1 MNVAAHS
8 EGLFLF
14 QIVLLVVAGRLLGEM
29 MVRIGQP
36 SIMGQIIGGILLGPS
51 VLGSIAPGI
60 ESAIFPEVDAQ
71 KSMTEAVAQLGI
83 LFLLLLAGME
93 TDLRLAMRLRRS
105 AAGISIAGIAVP
117 FACGFLLGEAMPEH
131 LVPDPENRLV
141 MSLFLGTALA
151 ISSVK
156 IVATVVREMDFL
168 RRNIGQLIVA
178 SAIIDDTIGWVVI
191 AFTFSLAKSGTV
203 DIASIATSVLG
214 TLAFMIASFT
224 IGRRIV
230 FEIIRVTND
239 NFKSDLPVLSA
250 IIAIMGAIAMFTDM
264 IGVHTVLGAFV
275 AGILVGESPI
285 LTRQIDTQLR
295 GITTALFMPVFFGL
309 TGLKTD
315 LGVLMEPD
323 AFLLTIGLIIVAS
336 IGKFGG
342 AFVGARLTGLTKAEA
357 IALGSG
363 MNARGSTEVII
374 ATIGLSAGVLNE
386 QLFSA
391 IVAMAL
397 VTTMAMPATLRWAL
411 RRLPLRKDEESRLRK
426 EDFEAS
432 SFLSRFERP
441 LLAVDLSPASQL
453 AGRLA
458 ASFAMTRKTPLT
470 ILSVNGAVAS
480 KSVPGEK
487 ADDRQQQDIRERT
500 EAFAAALRETPSP
513 EPADSK
519 ADGPQAG
526 GLHVTARTAEG
537 TPIED
542 VLEDSAEKG
551 HDLLFV
557 GIDPVSSEDG
567 GFAARVSRL
576 MTAFGGTVAVVASRE
591 GRAAIAPD
599 DMRILIPISD
609 TERSIRA
616 VEFGCAIARSSGAA
630 VAVIYILER
639 NEAEQR
645 PRFGRDASG
654 HEAAFERVDEI
665 AEQTGVKITKT
676 LQEGNSAE
684 VAILRHARR
693 GRYNLLVVG
702 VSRRA
707 GDRISYG
714 RIADNLLDAADRSI
728 VFIET
733 EQP

>member
-1 MNVAAHS
+1 MHGAAAHS
-8 EGLFLF
+8 EALFLF
-14 QIVLLVVAGRLLGEM
+14 QIVLLVVVGRLFGEL

-51 VLGSIAPGI
+51 VLGYFAPGV
-60 ESAIFPEVDAQ
+60 EAAIFPQVDAQ

-93 TDLRLAMRLRRS
+93 TDLGLAMRLRRS
-105 AAGISIAGIAVP
+105 AASISLAGIVIP
-117 FACGFLLGEAMPEH
+117 FTCGFILGEMMPQH
-131 LVPDPENRLV
+131 LVPNPDQRIV
-141 MSLFLGTALA
+141 TSLFMGTALA

-203 DIASIATSVLG
+203 DLASIGTSVFG
-214 TLAFMIASFT
+214 TLVFMVVSFT
-224 IGRRIV
+224 IGRRLV

-250 IIAIMGAIAMFTDM
+250 IIAIMGAMAMMTDM

-295 GITTALFMPVFFGL
+295 GLTTALFMPVFFGL

-315 LGVLMEPD
+315 IGVLFERD
-323 AFLLTIGLIIVAS
+323 ALLLTLGLIVVAS

-342 AFVGARLTGLTKAEA
+342 AFVGARLSGLSRAEA
-357 IALGSG
+357 LALGSG

-374 ATIGLSAGVLNE
+374 ATIGLSVGVLNE

-397 VTTMAMPATLRWAL
+397 VTTMAMPSMLRWAL
-411 RRLPLRKDEESRLRK
+411 RRLPLREEEESRLLK
-426 EDFEAS
+426 EDFEAA
-432 SFLSRFERP
+432 SFLNRFERP
-441 LLAVDLSPASQL
+441 LLAVDLSTGGDL

-458 ASFAMTRKTPLT
+458 ANFAEARATPLT
-470 ILSVNGAVAS
+470 VVNVEENEDKIPAPEKPEDS
-480 KSVPGEK
+480 KTP
-487 ADDRQQQDIRERT
+487 DLRERT
-500 EAFAAALRETPSP
+500 EAFATRLRERPVRAKENDDENARAESI
-513 EPADSK
+513 
-519 ADGPQAG
+519 
-526 GLHVTARTAEG
+526 HVTARHRDG
-537 TPIED
+537 TEVVD
-542 VLEDSAEKG
+542 VLKDSAEKG

-557 GIDPVSSEDG
+557 GVDPVSSESG
-567 GFAARVSRL
+567 GFSRRVSRL
-576 MTAFGGTVAVVASRE
+576 VSGFANTVAIVVSRE
-591 GRAAIAPD
+591 GRTPVTD
-599 DMRILIPISD
+599 NELRILIPISD

-616 VEFGCAIARSSGAA
+616 VEFGCALARPSGAA
-630 VAVIYILER
+630 VAVIYIMEP
-639 NEAEQR
+639 NEAQQR
-645 PRFGRDASG
+645 PRFGREESG
-654 HEAAFERVDEI
+654 HAAAFERIDEI
-665 AEQTGVKITKT
+665 SENTGVKITKT
-676 LQEGNSAE
+676 LQEGSSAE
-684 VAILRHARR
+684 VAVLRHARR

-707 GDRISYG
+707 GERLSYG
-714 RIADNLLDAADRSI
+714 RIADTLLDTSDRSI
-728 VFIET
+728 VFVET
-733 EQP
+733 EQA

>member
-1 MNVAAHS
+1 MHGAAAHS
-8 EGLFLF
+8 EALFLF
-14 QIVLLVVAGRLLGEM
+14 QIVLLVVVGRLFGEL

-51 VLGSIAPGI
+51 VLGYFAPGV
-60 ESAIFPEVDAQ
+60 EAAIFPQVDAQ

-93 TDLRLAMRLRRS
+93 TDLGLAMRLRRS
-105 AAGISIAGIAVP
+105 AASISLAGIVVP
-117 FACGFLLGEAMPEH
+117 FTCGFALGELMPQH
-131 LVPDPENRLV
+131 LVPNPDQRIV
-141 MSLFLGTALA
+141 TSLFMGTALA

-191 AFTFSLAKSGTV
+191 AFTFSLAKSGTI
-203 DIASIATSVLG
+203 DLASIGTSVFG
-214 TLAFMIASFT
+214 TLVFMLVSFT
-224 IGRRIV
+224 IGRRLV
-230 FEIIRVTND
+230 FEIIRLTND

-250 IIAIMGAIAMFTDM
+250 IIAIMGAMAMFTDM

-295 GITTALFMPVFFGL
+295 GLTAALFMPVFFGL

-315 LGVLMEPD
+315 IGVLFERD
-323 AFLLTIGLIIVAS
+323 ALLLTIGLIVVAS

-342 AFVGARLTGLTKAEA
+342 AFVGARLSGLTRAEA
-357 IALGSG
+357 LALGSG

-374 ATIGLSAGVLNE
+374 ATIGLSVGVLNE

-411 RRLPLRKDEESRLRK
+411 RRLPLREEEETRLLK
-426 EDFEAS
+426 EDFEAA
-432 SFLSRFERP
+432 SFLNRFERP
-441 LLAVDLSPASQL
+441 LLAVDLSTGGDL

-458 ASFAMTRKTPLT
+458 ANFASARATPLT
-470 ILSVNGAVAS
+470 VVNVEESEDKIDSPEKVEDGKAS
-480 KSVPGEK
+480 
-487 ADDRQQQDIRERT
+487 DFRERT
-500 EAFAAALRETPSP
+500 EAFATRLRERSVRPK
-513 EPADSK
+513 E
-519 ADGPQAG
+519 DGDETAKTDG
-526 GLHVTARTAEG
+526 IHVTARHRDGAKVT
-537 TPIED
+537 D
-542 VLEDSAEKG
+542 VLKDSAEKG

-557 GIDPVSSEDG
+557 GVDPVSSESG
-567 GFAARVSRL
+567 GFSRRVSRL
-576 MTAFGGTVAVVASRE
+576 VSGFASTVAIVVSRE
-591 GRAAIAPD
+591 GRTPVTD
-599 DMRILIPISD
+599 NELRILIPISD

-616 VEFGCAIARSSGAA
+616 VEFGCALARPSGAA
-630 VAVIYILER
+630 VSVIYILEP
-639 NEAEQR
+639 NEAQQR
-645 PRFGRDASG
+645 PRFGREESG
-654 HEAAFERVDEI
+654 HAAAFERIDEI
-665 AEQTGVKITKT
+665 SAQTGVKITKT
-676 LQEGNSAE
+676 LQEGSSAE
-684 VAILRHARR
+684 VAVLRHARR

-707 GDRISYG
+707 GERLSYG
-714 RIADNLLDAADRSI
+714 RIADTLLDTSDRSI
-728 VFIET
+728 VFVET
-733 EQP
+733 EQA

>member
-1 MNVAAHS
+1 MHGAAAHS
-8 EGLFLF
+8 EALFLF
-14 QIVLLVVAGRLLGEM
+14 QIVLLVVVGRLLGEL

-51 VLGSIAPGI
+51 VLGYFAPGI
-60 ESAIFPEVDAQ
+60 EAAIFPQIDAQ

-93 TDLRLAMRLRRS
+93 TDLGLAMRLRRS
-105 AAGISIAGIAVP
+105 AASISLAGIIVP
-117 FACGFLLGEAMPEH
+117 FICGFALGEFMPQH
-131 LVPDPENRLV
+131 LVPNPDQRIV
-141 MSLFLGTALA
+141 TSLFMGTALA

-203 DIASIATSVLG
+203 DFAAIATSVFG
-214 TLAFMIASFT
+214 TLVFMVVSFT
-224 IGRRIV
+224 IGRRLV
-230 FEIIRVTND
+230 FEIIRITND

-250 IIAIMGAIAMFTDM
+250 IIAIMGAMAMLTDM

-295 GITTALFMPVFFGL
+295 GLTTALFMPVFFGL

-315 LGVLMEPD
+315 IGVLLQRD
-323 AFLLTIGLIIVAS
+323 AMLMTLGLIVIAS

-342 AFVGARLTGLTKAEA
+342 AFVGARLSGLSRAEA
-357 IALGSG
+357 LALGSG

-374 ATIGLSAGVLNE
+374 ATIGLSVGVLNE

-397 VTTMAMPATLRWAL
+397 VTTMAMPAMLRWAL
-411 RRLPLRKDEESRLRK
+411 RRLPLREEEETRLMK
-426 EDFEAS
+426 EDFEAA
-432 SFLSRFERP
+432 SFLNRFERP
-441 LLAVDLSPASQL
+441 LLAVDLSAGSEL

-458 ASFAMTRKTPLT
+458 ANFAQARGTPLT
-470 ILSVNGAVAS
+470 VLNIDA
-480 KSVPGEK
+480 GEAAED
-487 ADDRQQQDIRERT
+487 ADAAKESPDLREKTESFATRLRERAIKPK
-500 EAFAAALRETPSP
+500 EN
-513 EPADSK
+513 
-519 ADGPQAG
+519 DGEDAIATSDI
-526 GLHVTARTAEG
+526 HVTTRLRDGAEVS
-537 TPIED
+537 D
-542 VLEDSAEKG
+542 VLKDSAEKG

-557 GIDPVSSEDG
+557 GVDPVSSESG
-567 GFAARVSRL
+567 GFSRRVSRVVS
-576 MTAFGGTVAVVASRE
+576 AFASTVAIVVSRE
-591 GRAAIAPD
+591 GRTPVTEND
-599 DMRILIPISD
+599 LRILIPVSD

-616 VEFGCAIARSSGAA
+616 VEFGCALARPRGAA
-630 VAVIYILER
+630 VAVIYILEP
-639 NEAEQR
+639 NEMQQR
-645 PRFGRDASG
+645 PRFGREESG
-654 HEAAFERVDEI
+654 HAAAFERIDEI
-665 AEQTGVKITKT
+665 SAQTGVKITKT

-684 VAILRHARR
+684 VAVLRHARR

-707 GDRISYG
+707 GERLSYG
-714 RIADNLLDAADRSI
+714 RIADTLLDTSDRSI
-728 VFIET
+728 VFLET
-733 EQP
+733 EQA

>member
-1 MNVAAHS
+1 MHGAAAHS
-8 EGLFLF
+8 EALFLF
-14 QIVLLVVAGRLLGEM
+14 QIVLLVVVGRLFGEM

-51 VLGSIAPGI
+51 VLGYFAPGV
-60 ESAIFPEVDAQ
+60 EAAIFPQVDAQ

-93 TDLRLAMRLRRS
+93 TDLGLAMRLRRS
-105 AAGISIAGIAVP
+105 AASISLAGIVIP
-117 FACGFLLGEAMPEH
+117 FTCGFILGEMMPQH
-131 LVPDPENRLV
+131 LVPNPDQRIV
-141 MSLFLGTALA
+141 TSLFMGTALA

-203 DIASIATSVLG
+203 DLASIGTSVFG
-214 TLAFMIASFT
+214 TLVFMVVSFT
-224 IGRRIV
+224 IGRRLV

-250 IIAIMGAIAMFTDM
+250 IIAIMGAMAMMTDM

-295 GITTALFMPVFFGL
+295 GLTTALFMPVFFGL

-315 LGVLMEPD
+315 IGVLFERD
-323 AFLLTIGLIIVAS
+323 ALLLTLGLIVVAS

-342 AFVGARLTGLTKAEA
+342 AFVGARLSGLSRAEA
-357 IALGSG
+357 LALGSG

-374 ATIGLSAGVLNE
+374 ATIGLSVGVLNE

-397 VTTMAMPATLRWAL
+397 VTTMAMPSMLRWAL
-411 RRLPLRKDEESRLRK
+411 RRLPLREEEESRLLK
-426 EDFEAS
+426 EDFEAA
-432 SFLSRFERP
+432 SFLNRFERP
-441 LLAVDLSPASQL
+441 LLAVDLSTGGDL

-458 ASFAMTRKTPLT
+458 ANFAQARATPLT
-470 ILSVNGAVAS
+470 VVNVEENEDKTPAPENS
-480 KSVPGEK
+480 EDTKTP
-487 ADDRQQQDIRERT
+487 DLRERT
-500 EAFAAALRETPSP
+500 EAFATRLRER
-513 EPADSK
+513 PARPKENDDENARAESI
-519 ADGPQAG
+519 
-526 GLHVTARTAEG
+526 HVTARHRDGAEVV
-537 TPIED
+537 E
-542 VLEDSAEKG
+542 VLKDSADKG

-557 GIDPVSSEDG
+557 GVDPVSSESG
-567 GFAARVSRL
+567 GFSRRVSRL
-576 MTAFGGTVAVVASRE
+576 VSGFANMVAIVVSRE
-591 GRAAIAPD
+591 GRTPVTD
-599 DMRILIPISD
+599 NELRILIPISD

-616 VEFGCAIARSSGAA
+616 VEFGCALARPSGAA
-630 VAVIYILER
+630 VAVIYILEP
-639 NEAEQR
+639 NETQQR
-645 PRFGRDASG
+645 PRFGREESG
-654 HEAAFERVDEI
+654 HAAAFERIDEI
-665 AEQTGVKITKT
+665 SENTGVKITKT
-676 LQEGNSAE
+676 LQEGSSAE
-684 VAILRHARR
+684 VAVLRHARR

-707 GDRISYG
+707 GERLSYG
-714 RIADNLLDAADRSI
+714 RIADTLLDTSDRSI
-728 VFIET
+728 VFVET
-733 EQP
+733 EQA

>member
-1 MNVAAHS
+1 MHGAAAHS
-8 EGLFLF
+8 EALFLF
-14 QIVLLVVAGRLLGEM
+14 QIVLLVVVGRLFGEL

-51 VLGSIAPGI
+51 VLGYFAPGV
-60 ESAIFPEVDAQ
+60 EAAIFPQVDAQ

-93 TDLRLAMRLRRS
+93 TDLGLAMRLRRS
-105 AAGISIAGIAVP
+105 AASISLAGIVIP
-117 FACGFLLGEAMPEH
+117 FTCGFILGEMMPQH
-131 LVPDPENRLV
+131 LVPNPDQRIV
-141 MSLFLGTALA
+141 TSLFMGTALA

-203 DIASIATSVLG
+203 DLASIGTSVFG
-214 TLAFMIASFT
+214 TLVFMVVSFT
-224 IGRRIV
+224 IGRRLV

-250 IIAIMGAIAMFTDM
+250 IIAIMGAMAMMTDM

-295 GITTALFMPVFFGL
+295 GLTTALFMPVFFGL

-315 LGVLMEPD
+315 IGVLFERD
-323 AFLLTIGLIIVAS
+323 ALLLTLGLIVVAS

-342 AFVGARLTGLTKAEA
+342 AFVGARLSGLSRAEA
-357 IALGSG
+357 LALGSG

-374 ATIGLSAGVLNE
+374 ATIGLSVGVLNE

-397 VTTMAMPATLRWAL
+397 VTTMAMPSMLRWAL
-411 RRLPLRKDEESRLRK
+411 RRLPLREEEESRLLK
-426 EDFEAS
+426 EDFEAA
-432 SFLSRFERP
+432 SFLNRFERP
-441 LLAVDLSPASQL
+441 LLAVDLSTGGDL

-458 ASFAMTRKTPLT
+458 ANFAEARATPLT
-470 ILSVNGAVAS
+470 VVNVEENEDKIPAPEKPEDS
-480 KSVPGEK
+480 KTP
-487 ADDRQQQDIRERT
+487 DLRERT
-500 EAFAAALRETPSP
+500 EAFATRLRERPVRAKENDDENARAESI
-513 EPADSK
+513 
-519 ADGPQAG
+519 
-526 GLHVTARTAEG
+526 HVTARHRDGAEVV
-537 TPIED
+537 D
-542 VLEDSAEKG
+542 VLKDSADKG

-557 GIDPVSSEDG
+557 GVDPVSSESG
-567 GFAARVSRL
+567 GFSRRVSRL
-576 MTAFGGTVAVVASRE
+576 VSGFANTVAIVVSRE
-591 GRAAIAPD
+591 GRTPVTD
-599 DMRILIPISD
+599 NELRILIPISD

-616 VEFGCAIARSSGAA
+616 VEFGCALARPSGAA
-630 VAVIYILER
+630 VAVIYIMEP
-639 NEAEQR
+639 NEAQQR
-645 PRFGRDASG
+645 PRFGREESG
-654 HEAAFERVDEI
+654 HAAAFERIDEI
-665 AEQTGVKITKT
+665 SENTGVKITKT
-676 LQEGNSAE
+676 LQEGSSAE
-684 VAILRHARR
+684 VAVLRHARR

-707 GDRISYG
+707 GERLSYG
-714 RIADNLLDAADRSI
+714 RIADTLLDTSDRSI
-728 VFIET
+728 VFVET
-733 EQP
+733 EQA

>member
-1 MNVAAHS
+1 MHGAAAHS
-8 EGLFLF
+8 EALFLF
-14 QIVLLVVAGRLLGEM
+14 QIVLLVVVGQLFGEL

-51 VLGSIAPGI
+51 VLGHFAPGV
-60 ESAIFPEVDAQ
+60 EAAIFPQLDAQ

-93 TDLRLAMRLRRS
+93 TDLGLAMRLRRS
-105 AAGISIAGIAVP
+105 AASISLAGIVIP
-117 FACGFLLGEAMPEH
+117 FTCGFILGELMPQH
-131 LVPDPENRLV
+131 LVPNPDQRIV
-141 MSLFLGTALA
+141 TSLFMGTALA

-203 DIASIATSVLG
+203 DLASIGTSVFG
-214 TLAFMIASFT
+214 TLVFMVVSFT
-224 IGRRIV
+224 IGRRLV
-230 FEIIRVTND
+230 FEIIRITND

-250 IIAIMGAIAMFTDM
+250 IIAIMGAMAMMTDM

-295 GITTALFMPVFFGL
+295 GLTTALFMPVFFGL

-315 LGVLMEPD
+315 IGVLFERD
-323 AFLLTIGLIIVAS
+323 ALLLTLGLIVVAS

-342 AFVGARLTGLTKAEA
+342 AFVGARLSGLTRAEA
-357 IALGSG
+357 LALGSG

-374 ATIGLSAGVLNE
+374 ATIGLSVGVLNE

-397 VTTMAMPATLRWAL
+397 VTTMAMPSMLRWAL
-411 RRLPLRKDEESRLRK
+411 RRLPLREEEENRLLK
-426 EDFEAS
+426 EDFEAA
-432 SFLSRFERP
+432 SFLNRFERP
-441 LLAVDLSPASQL
+441 LLAVDLSTGAEL

-458 ASFAMTRKTPLT
+458 ANFAQSRGMPLT
-470 ILSVNGAVAS
+470 VLNVQDVEEKPGFQDGADETKAS
-480 KSVPGEK
+480 DLRDKTE
-487 ADDRQQQDIRERT
+487 AYAARLRER
-500 EAFAAALRETPSP
+500 AARPK
-513 EPADSK
+513 DSEEENAK
-519 ADGPQAG
+519 TD
-526 GLHVTARTAEG
+526 GLHVTTRNRDGEDIAE
-537 TPIED
+537 
-542 VLEDSAEKG
+542 VLKENAEKG

-557 GIDPVSSEDG
+557 GVDPVSAESG
-567 GFAARVSRL
+567 GFSRRVSRL
-576 MTAFGGTVAVVASRE
+576 VSAFASTVAVVVSRE
-591 GRAAIAPD
+591 GRTPVAENEL
-599 DMRILIPISD
+599 RILIPISD

-616 VEFGCAIARSSGAA
+616 VEFGCALAGPSGAA
-630 VAVIYILER
+630 VSVIYIMDS
-639 NEAEQR
+639 NEAQQR
-645 PRFGRDASG
+645 PRFGREESG
-654 HEAAFERVDEI
+654 HAAAFERIDEI
-665 AEQTGVKITKT
+665 SAQTGVKIAKT

-684 VAILRHARR
+684 VAVLRHARR

-707 GDRISYG
+707 GERLSYG
-714 RIADNLLDAADRSI
+714 RIADTLLDTSDRSI
-728 VFIET
+728 VFLET
-733 EQP
+733 EQA